1 VAGQEVDKFMTHALA
16 ALNLFFMASSL
27 LLLWACHGY
36 VMRLAR
42 DRETIRRLRRKRREN
57 AYTIRTL
64 NTYLAAYV
72 AEVERLRSDAQAPS
86 RYVDGEGNLIH

>member
-1 VAGQEVDKFMTHALA
+1 MDKFMTHALA

-42 DRETIRRLRRKRREN
+42 DRETIRRLRQTRRDN
-57 AYTIRTL
+57 ARAIRTL
-64 NTYLAAYV
+64 NAYLGAYA
-72 AEVERLRSDAQAPS
+72 AEVERLKLAAEPPS
-86 RYVDGEGNLIH
+86 RYVDDKGELVH